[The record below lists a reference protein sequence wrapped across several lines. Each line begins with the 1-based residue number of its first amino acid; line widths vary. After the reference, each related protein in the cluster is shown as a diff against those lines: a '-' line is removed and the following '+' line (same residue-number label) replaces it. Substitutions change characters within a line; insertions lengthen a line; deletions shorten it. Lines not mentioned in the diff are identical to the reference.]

1 MYTSSRKALW
11 KRMDR
16 MKNGKPFTVKEAW
29 NNMKKLTPGT
39 RNEQKHKAFML
50 WLKDPDSEDWCQHV
64 VNVTESFTKS
74 HKQTI
79 TKSKFY
85 KGELIQKHGR
95 REALDFI
102 AKGKYKATQDE
113 DGDEIFVV
121 TQAHEEMSRERSSTA
136 SATKY
141 HQNKQLR

>member
-1 MYTSSRKALW
+1 MKSHCNTSEFSSRNEYMYTSSRKALW

-64 VNVTESFTKS
+64 MTVTENFTKS

-79 TKSKFY
+79 TKTKF
-85 KGELIQKHGR
+85 LQR
-95 REALDFI
+95 RT
-102 AKGKYKATQDE
+102 Y
-113 DGDEIFVV
+113 
-121 TQAHEEMSRERSSTA
+121 
-136 SATKY
+136 TK
-141 HQNKQLR
+141 QWAP